1 MDKSLILKII
11 APVSVVLVAGTAV
24 VLADPGPRG
33 FGPKGM
39 GGPERMIE
47 RLDANE
53 DGKISKEEVDAA
65 RDERFAK
72 FDTDNSG
79 GLTLEE
85 IEAGR
90 EAEKQE
96 RRAERLSRIDTNGD
110 QEISREE
117 FGDREFRLFD
127 RLDANEDGE
136 ITEDEIKAM
145 KDRRGGKRRDR

>member
-1 MDKSLILKII
+1 MDKSLVLKVII
-11 APVSVVLVAGTAV
+11 PVSAILIAGSAV
-24 VLADPGPRG
+24 VLAEPGPRG
-33 FGPKGM
+33 FGLKGM

-47 RLDANE
+47 RLDINE
-53 DGKISKEEVDAA
+53 DGKISKEEVDAV

-79 GLTLEE
+79 GLSIEE

-117 FGDREFRLFD
+117 FGGRETRLFD

-136 ITEDEIKAM
+136 ISEDEIKAM
-145 KDRRGGKRRDR
+145 KDKRGGKRRNR